1 MARKKIGLITYQK
14 PHRKTEEV
22 LQRLLGCDY
31 ELTICTL
38 PYISRPHR
46 EVFFAHRP
54 NQSVAAAPRDIA
66 KKHGIEYHEYERDID
81 ICTDSE
87 IYLVLG
93 ANILSKECVDR
104 LRIINCHPGVIPAS
118 RGLDSFKWALYTMK
132 PLGVTLHYLDADVDS
147 GEIISVIPT
156 DVYQSDSLESL
167 SRRHYQNEIDALVR
181 FEEYSVKPINIFSA
195 ISPDRARMRMPLS
208 QEQELPEAFAEYKR
222 KYAI

>member
-1 MARKKIGLITYQK
+1 MAARKIGLIAYRE

-31 ELTICTL
+31 ELAICTL

-66 KKHGIEYHEYERDID
+66 KRHGIEYHEYKRDMD
-81 ICTDSE
+81 IRTDSE

-104 LRIINCHPGVIPAS
+104 LRIINCHPGVIPSS

-132 PLGVTLHYLDADVDS
+132 PLGVTLHYLDGDVDS

-167 SRRHYQNEIDALVR
+167 SRRHYQNEIDSLVR
-181 FEEYSVKPINIFSA
+181 FEAYLFDPINMFSNVSA
-195 ISPDRARMRMPLS
+195 DRARMRMPLVK
-208 QEQELPEAFAEYKR
+208 ERELPELFTEYKK
-222 KYAI
+222 KYAM